1 MEGNLNAAGFAV
13 FVIKVFSLALQCV
26 GKQAVVNGV
35 RNQWLNITVARPLK
49 QEPLIKANIPS
60 KNYS

>member
-13 FVIKVFSLALQCV
+13 FVIKVFSQALQRV

-35 RNQWLNITVARPLK
+35 RNQWLNITVA
-49 QEPLIKANIPS
+49 
-60 KNYS
+60 